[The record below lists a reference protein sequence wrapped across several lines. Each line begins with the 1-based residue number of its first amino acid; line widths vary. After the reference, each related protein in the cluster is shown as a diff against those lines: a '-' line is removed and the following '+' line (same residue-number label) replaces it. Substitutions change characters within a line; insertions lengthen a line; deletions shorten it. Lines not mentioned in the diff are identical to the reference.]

1 MGHGWSAVASCVPVP
16 FFSIG
21 PQYHAVQVLEGSDGR
36 LEAGGGA
43 DMRRSAA
50 ESRDR
55 ETVTGEEKF
64 PAKLSVV
71 GPQTSQFWE

>member
-1 MGHGWSAVASCVPVP
+1 MAGLLWLAVPLFL
-16 FFSIG
+16 FFCNTATRPCCTG
-21 PQYHAVQVLEGSDGR
+21 AGGEGGR